1 MLLTESVTQ
10 MLKQWSRGDKSALEK
25 LMPIIYD
32 ELRRQAAIY
41 LQRERDEQ
49 TLQATALVHEAFIDI
64 LPLKHIDWKSRAHFI
79 NMMALTM
86 RRILVQHARKRKAI
100 KRDFRLKVPLSQAEN
115 VTREPQL
122 DLVVLD
128 EALQNFAKE
137 YPRQHSVV
145 ELKFFGGLDTEEI
158 SQVMQA
164 MGVHT
169 SPRTVERDWTFAR
182 AWLHGALIND

>member
-1 MLLTESVTQ
+1 MILTESVTQ
-10 MLKQWSRGDKSALEK
+10 MLKQWRSGDESALEK
-25 LMPIIYD
+25 LMPVIYD

-41 LQRERDEQ
+41 LQNERDEQ
-49 TLQATALVHEAFIDI
+49 TLQATGLVHEAFIDI
-64 LPLKHIDWKSRAHFI
+64 LHLKHIEWESRAHFI

-100 KRDFRLKVPLSQAEN
+100 KRDFRLKVPLSQAEPAM
-115 VTREPQL
+115 REPDF

-128 EALQNFAKE
+128 DALQKFAE
-137 YPRQHSVV
+137 HYPRQHNVV

-158 SQVMQA
+158 FRVMQA
-164 MGVHT
+164 MGVRT
-169 SPRTVERDWTFAR
+169 SPRTVERDWAFAR

>member
-10 MLKQWSRGDKSALEK
+10 MLKQWSAGDESALER

-41 LQRERDEQ
+41 LQSERDEQ
-49 TLQATALVHEAFIDI
+49 TLQATALVHEAFMDI
-64 LPLKHIDWKSRAHFI
+64 LPLKSIEWKSRAHFI
-79 NMMALTM
+79 NMVALTM

-115 VTREPQL
+115 STREPEF

-128 EALQNFAKE
+128 EALQKFAKD

-145 ELKFFGGLDTEEI
+145 ELKFFGGLDIEEI

-164 MGVHT
+164 MGVQT
-169 SPRTVERDWTFAR
+169 SPRTVERDWAFAR

>member
-10 MLKQWSRGDKSALEK
+10 MLKQWSAGDESALER

-41 LQRERDEQ
+41 LQSERDEQ
-49 TLQATALVHEAFIDI
+49 TLQATALVHEAFMDI
-64 LPLKHIDWKSRAHFI
+64 LPLKNIEWKSRAHFI
-79 NMMALTM
+79 NMVALTM

-115 VTREPQL
+115 STREPEF

-128 EALQNFAKE
+128 EALQKFAE
-137 YPRQHSVV
+137 DYPRQHSVV
-145 ELKFFGGLDTEEI
+145 ELKFFGGLDIEEI

-164 MGVHT
+164 MGVQT
-169 SPRTVERDWTFAR
+169 SPRTVERDWAFAR
-182 AWLHGALIND
+182 AWLHGALTND